1 MGRDLRRAQFLEPR
15 DFLRPRAISNL
26 RPVDRM
32 RGRVSEFGTP
42 GALPMYFCAVRAF
55 CGERSSTVPC
65 PSGAWSASWS
75 KVRHS
80 PPAFTIR
87 ARAVSVNFRAQTRIF
102 GTSISRR
109 SSVTEPTTTEILP
122 SLLFLMSFR
131 KEIGPRRR
139 RTIISRLRITLL
151 NLEEVRRDKNLYS
164 LMRSAMYG
172 FVDSDVFRAVDFTRP
187 PAFKSIP
194 IVKGRSPP
202 AAD

>member
-1 MGRDLRRAQFLEPR
+1 MGRDLRRAQFLYPR
-15 DFLRPRAISNL
+15 DLRRPRAISNF

-42 GALPMYFCAVRAF
+42 GALPMYFCA
-55 CGERSSTVPC
+55 ERRRTVPC
-65 PSGAWSASWS
+65 PSGACSASWS
-75 KVRHS
+75 NVRHS
-80 PPAFTIR
+80 PPALTIR
-87 ARAVSVNFRAQTRIF
+87 ARAVSVNFRAHTRIF

-131 KEIGPRRR
+131 SEIGPRRR

-151 NLEEVRRDKNLYS
+151 NLDVVRRDKNLYS